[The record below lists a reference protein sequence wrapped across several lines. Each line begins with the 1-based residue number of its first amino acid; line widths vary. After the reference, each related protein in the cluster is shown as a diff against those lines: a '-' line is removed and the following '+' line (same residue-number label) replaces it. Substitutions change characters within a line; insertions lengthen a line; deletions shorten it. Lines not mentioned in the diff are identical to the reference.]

1 MHKRIRHIAIG
12 VIATSL
18 GGALFAFLVW
28 KTGLGVI
35 MESMSAFGL
44 VTFCG
49 FVVLSLSNFG
59 LYTLRWKIILE
70 EIERKKKVSYF
81 RLFLHRMSG
90 FATGYLTPAAQVAGE
105 PVRVALLASEGIS
118 AKTATS
124 SVVLDLAFEISAFVL
139 YVVLGV
145 VLAVT
150 TGVGAG
156 ALGAVAYMFLGALGI
171 LMVLFFMSVAKGWS
185 MFRKLLMRPLIANHK
200 HLRASTE
207 WLGEVEEMMTK
218 FFAGKMQMLAGV
230 IFLSCIMTGFRAIEI
245 WFIAWGFGQTISP
258 SSAILLSTIPG
269 LVLLAPVPG
278 GLGLFEASTAAML
291 VALGIPTP
299 AVAFTLIIRLR
310 DFLFILIGVYHG
322 VKEGAGWIGRRKK
335 EPLVG

>member
-1 MHKRIRHIAIG
+1 MQERIRHIAIG
-12 VIATSL
+12 IVATGL

-28 KTGLGVI
+28 KTGIGVI
-35 MESMSAFGL
+35 IENIRAFGL
-44 VTFCG
+44 FVFCG
-49 FVVLSLSNFG
+49 FVALSALNFG

-70 EIERKKKVSYF
+70 EIERKKKVNFF
-81 RLFLHRMSG
+81 RLFFHRMSG

-139 YVVLGV
+139 YVVVGV

-156 ALGAVAYMFLGALGI
+156 ALGAVAYIFLGI
-171 LMVLFFMSVAKGWS
+171 LVVVLALFFISVAKGWN
-185 MFRKLLMRPLIANHK
+185 MFRGLLAQPFIVKHK
-200 HLRASTE
+200 RLHAAAD
-207 WLGEVEEMMTK
+207 WLVEVEEMMTK
-218 FFAGKMQMLAGV
+218 FFAGQTRMLVGV
-230 IFLSCIMTGFRAIEI
+230 ILLSCVMTGFRAVEI
-245 WFIAWGFGQTISP
+245 WFIAWGFGEVIGP

-269 LVLLAPVPG
+269 LVLFAPVPG

-291 VALGIPTP
+291 ATLGIPTP
-299 AVAFTLIIRLR
+299 AIAFTLIIRLR
-310 DFLFILIGVYHG
+310 DFLFILVGVYHG
-322 VKEGAGWIGRRKK
+322 IQEGAGWIGRRNK

>member
-1 MHKRIRHIAIG
+1 MQERIRHIAIG

-18 GGALFAFLVW
+18 GGALFAFLVY

-35 MESMSAFGL
+35 AENIKAFGL
-44 VTFCG
+44 LAFCG
-49 FVVLSLSNFG
+49 FVVLSLLNFG

-70 EIERKKKVSYF
+70 EIERKKKVNFF

-105 PVRVALLASEGIS
+105 PVRVALLSSEGIS

-124 SVVLDLAFEISAFVL
+124 SVVLDLAFEISTFVL

-145 VLAVT
+145 VLAIT

-156 ALGAVAYMFLGALGI
+156 VLGAVAYIFLGVLVI
-171 LMVLFFMSVAKGWS
+171 LMALFFTSVAKGWN
-185 MFRKLLMRPLIANHK
+185 MFRRLLARPLIAKHK
-200 HLRASTE
+200 RLHAVAE
-207 WLGEVEEMMTK
+207 WLVEVEEMMTR
-218 FFAGKMQMLAGV
+218 FFDGQTRVLVGV
-230 IFLSCIMTGFRAIEI
+230 VFLSCIMTGFRAGEI
-245 WFIAWGFGQTISP
+245 WFIAWGFGHVIDL

-291 VALGIPTP
+291 TTLGVPTP
-299 AVAFTLIIRLR
+299 AIAFTLIIRLR

-322 VKEGAGWIGRRKK
+322 IKEGAGWIGRRKK
-335 EPLVG
+335 QPLVG